1 MGKNLCCCKLG
12 EVKEMLNHGAPLSII
27 AQTLNVRIS
36 DILHLDDGRAL
47 GK

>member
-1 MGKNLCCCKLG
+1 MINMVELG

-36 DILHLDDGRAL
+36 DILHLDNPKAL